1 MKTVIAITGLLLP
14 QTAVAARSSP
24 KGASSGQFLYW
35 TLNESDQLPHSS
47 VKQSPMS
54 FREVWLIA
62 QLCYTGMHHR
72 DSERAAPIFNTFQP
86 KAVFPCY
93 LLAH

>member
-1 MKTVIAITGLLLP
+1 MFPQFILGAVHNTVSAVFKISRQFSSLVKRVIGITGLSPP
-14 QTAVAARSSP
+14 QTAVAARSLP

-35 TLNESDQLPHSS
+35 TLNESDHLPHSS

-62 QLCYTGMHHR
+62 QLC
-72 DSERAAPIFNTFQP
+72 
-86 KAVFPCY
+86 
-93 LLAH
+93 